1 MPDSPTPARLGPDTP
16 PELSPGMVESGRIEI
31 GRVRDVE
38 ILDTP
43 AVRVHHPSDLVGVV
57 VSAIGAVL
65 VLVLATYAQN
75 TTTGVAEDVQ
85 GFASILRQI
94 LNVPVAVLEGAVT
107 ILVPLAVLIELALRR
122 LGRQLVESLVAA
134 VGAILLCTAVGW
146 AVATFGSTE
155 LVGGLSVRLQ
165 GASVL
170 TVPGFVGLISGL
182 LTATGPRARRR
193 TVAWSWNLLWVAVGV
208 VIITAQVSL
217 PGVAIAVLLGRVTG
231 LGVRYLSG
239 VQSERAYGT
248 GLVDGV
254 RRAGFDPARLVRV
267 PDDGLESDAPDRV
280 APGATP
286 ATTASAMQP
295 ATRALTRYSDHRVYE
310 LTTVDGQQL
319 DVVVLDGDRQ
329 VLGVLSRLWR
339 SLRLRGIDRRSV
351 VSLRQATERAA
362 LLSYAARAAGVRT
375 PKLLSVAEAEDSM
388 LLVQEEVR
396 GAVPLSSV
404 PRAQITDELLR
415 EIWAQLQLAHAAG
428 IAHRALTSD
437 VILVQELLG
446 RPLVW
451 LIGWDQGDVASS
463 ELARRMDVT
472 ALVALLAL
480 RVGATRALESA
491 VAVLPDD
498 DIAAVGPLLQTIG
511 LPRRTRDEMRT
522 HKAVLAELRSAL
534 VERLPE
540 ADIEPERLV
549 RFGART
555 VLTILITLA
564 AVVVVLTTINVRQ
577 ITGALQQSDWR
588 WSVVSFGLGLATLVG
603 ASLALVAF
611 APVKIPIWRAT
622 LTQSAA
628 TFVALAAP
636 AGIGPA
642 ALNLRLLTRRGV
654 SASLAAATVA
664 LVQVSQFIV
673 TVLLLIVLS
682 IASGTNE
689 ATKFTVTPT
698 MFLAIGLLAALVAA
712 AMLVPPVRQWVARK
726 TLPMLRQTWPRLIE
740 VVGQPRRLLLAV
752 SGNVLM
758 TMGYVLAF
766 DASLLAFDQHLS
778 IVQIALIYLAGNSIG
793 AVVPVPGGVGTIEA
807 TLIALLSSI
816 GGVNPGIAASV
827 TVLFRV
833 LTYWLRI
840 PIGWASMRFLQRQGE
855 L

>member
-1 MPDSPTPARLGPDTP
+1 MPDSPTPERLGPDTP
-16 PELSPGMVESGRIEI
+16 PGPSAGMVESGRIQV

-57 VSAIGAVL
+57 VSAIATVL

-107 ILVPLAVLIELALRR
+107 ILVPVAVLMELAFRR

-155 LVGGLSVRLQ
+155 LVGGLSVRLA
-165 GASVL
+165 GESVL
-170 TVPGFVGLISGL
+170 TIPGFMGLISGL

-193 TVAWSWNLLWVAVGV
+193 TVVWSWNLLWVAVGV
-208 VIITAQVSL
+208 VVVTAQVSL
-217 PGVAIAVLLGRVTG
+217 PGVGVAILLGRVAG

-254 RRAGFDPARLVRV
+254 RRAGFDPVRLVRV
-267 PDDGLESDAPDRV
+267 PDDLLESDSPDD
-280 APGATP
+280 AP
-286 ATTASAMQP
+286 ATTAAAMQP

-310 LTTVDGQQL
+310 LTTVEGEQL

-404 PRAQITDELLR
+404 PRAHITDALLR
-415 EIWAQLQLAHAAG
+415 EIWAQLQLAHDAG

-446 RPLVW
+446 QPVVW
-451 LIGWDQGDVASS
+451 LVGWDQGDVASS

-480 RVGATRALESA
+480 RVGATRALASA
-491 VAVLPDD
+491 GAVLPDD

-522 HKAVLAELRSAL
+522 HKEVLAELRSAL

-555 VLTILITLA
+555 LLTILITLGA
-564 AVVVVLTTINVRQ
+564 LVVVLTTINVRQ
-577 ITGALQQSDWR
+577 ITEALQQSDLR
-588 WSVVSFGLGLATLVG
+588 WSVVSFGLGLVTLVG

-611 APVKIPIWRAT
+611 APVKIPVWRAT

-673 TVLLLIVLS
+673 TVALLIVLS

-698 MFLAIGLLAALVAA
+698 MLFAIGLVAALVAA
-712 AMLVPPVRQWVARK
+712 AMLVPPVRKWISRK

-740 VVGQPRRLLLAV
+740 VVGQPRRLLLALG
-752 SGNVLM
+752 GNVLM

-766 DASLLAFDQHLS
+766 QASLLAFDQHLS
-778 IVQIALIYLAGNSIG
+778 IVQVALIYLAGNSIG
-793 AVVPVPGGVGTIEA
+793 AIVPIPGGVGTIEA

-816 GGVNPGIAASV
+816 GAVNPGIAASV
-827 TVLFRV
+827 TILFRV

-840 PIGWASMRFLQRQGE
+840 PIGWLSMRFLQRQGE

>member
-1 MPDSPTPARLGPDTP
+1 
-16 PELSPGMVESGRIEI
+16 MVESGRIQV

-43 AVRVHHPSDLVGVV
+43 AVRVHHPSDLLGVV
-57 VSAIGAVL
+57 LAAIGAVL

-75 TTTGVAEDVQ
+75 TTTGVAEDVR
-85 GFASILRQI
+85 GFASVLRQL
-94 LNVPVAVLEGAVT
+94 LNLPVAVLEGAVT
-107 ILVPLAVLIELALRR
+107 ILVPVAVLVELAIRR
-122 LGRQLVESLVAA
+122 LGRQLIESLVAA
-134 VGAILLCTAVGW
+134 VGAILLCMAVSW

-155 LVGGLSVRLQ
+155 LVGGLSVRIQ
-165 GASVL
+165 GESVL

-193 TVAWSWNLLWVAVGV
+193 TVMWSWNLLWVAIGV
-208 VIITAQVSL
+208 VLVTAQVSL
-217 PGVAIAVLLGRVTG
+217 PGVAIAVLLGRVAG

-239 VQSERAYGT
+239 VKSERAYGT

-254 RRAGFDPARLVRV
+254 RRAGFQPIRLVRV
-267 PDDGLESDAPDRV
+267 PDDTLETAPAAARTPDDRA
-280 APGATP
+280 APTLVD
-286 ATTASAMQP
+286 TQP

-310 LTTVDGQQL
+310 LTTVDDQHL
-319 DVVVLDGDRQ
+319 DVMVLDGDRQ
-329 VLGVLSRLWR
+329 VLGMLSRLWR
-339 SLRLRGIDRRSV
+339 SLRLRGLDRRSV

-375 PKLLSVAEAEDSM
+375 PKLLSIAEAEDSM

-396 GAVPLSSV
+396 GAVPLSAL
-404 PRAQITDELLR
+404 PPEQITDELLR
-415 EIWAQLQLAHAAG
+415 EIWAQLQLAHDAG

-437 VILVQELLG
+437 VILVQELIG
-446 RPLVW
+446 RPAVW
-451 LIGWDQGDVASS
+451 LVGWDQGDVASS

-472 ALVALLAL
+472 QLVALLAL

-491 VAVLPDD
+491 AAVLPDG
-498 DIAAVGPLLQTIG
+498 DIAAVGPLLQTIA
-511 LPRRTRDEMRT
+511 LPRRTREEMRS
-522 HKAVLAELRSAL
+522 HKEVLAELRSAL
-534 VERLPE
+534 VKRLPE

-564 AVVVVLTTINVRQ
+564 AVVVVLTTINVNQ
-577 ITGALQQSDWR
+577 ITGALAQSDWR
-588 WSVVSFGLGLATLVG
+588 WSVVSFGLGLVTLVG

-611 APVKIPIWRAT
+611 SPVKIPVWRAT

-628 TFVALAAP
+628 TFIALAAP

-642 ALNLRLLTRRGV
+642 ALNLRMLTRRGV

-673 TVLLLIVLS
+673 TIVLLIVLS

-698 MFLAIGLLAALVAA
+698 MLIAIGLVAAFVAA

-740 VVGQPRRLLLAV
+740 VVGQPRRLLLAF

-766 DASLLAFDQHLS
+766 QASLLAFDQHLS
-778 IVQIALIYLAGNSIG
+778 IAQIALIYLAGNSLG
-793 AVVPVPGGVGTIEA
+793 AVVPTPGGVGMIEA
-807 TLIALLSSI
+807 TLIGLLSSI
-816 GGVNPGIAASV
+816 GSVNPGIAASV

-840 PIGWASMRFLQRQGE
+840 PIGWLSMRYLQRQGE

>member
-1 MPDSPTPARLGPDTP
+1 MPDSPTPARLGSDP
-16 PELSPGMVESGRIEI
+16 PQGLSAGMVESGRIQV

-38 ILDTP
+38 VLDTP
-43 AVRVHHPSDLVGVV
+43 AVRVHHPSDLVGVI
-57 VSAIGAVL
+57 VSALAVVL

-94 LNVPVAVLEGAVT
+94 LNLPVAVLEGAVT
-107 ILVPLAVLIELALRR
+107 ILVPAAVLMELALRR

-134 VGAILLCTAVGW
+134 VGAILLCMVVGW

-155 LVGGLSVRLQ
+155 LVGGLSVRLN
-165 GASVL
+165 GESVL
-170 TVPGFVGLISGL
+170 TIPGFMGLISGL

-193 TVAWSWNLLWVAVGV
+193 TVVWSWNLLWVAVGV
-208 VIITAQVSL
+208 VVVTAQVSL
-217 PGVAIAVLLGRVTG
+217 PGVGVAILLGRVAG

-254 RRAGFDPARLVRV
+254 RRAGFDPLRLVRV
-267 PDDGLESDAPDRV
+267 PDDLVDGESPDAE
-280 APGATP
+280 P
-286 ATTASAMQP
+286 AVTAAAMQP

-310 LTTVDGQQL
+310 LTTVDGEHL

-329 VLGVLSRLWR
+329 VLGMLSRLWR

-404 PRAQITDELLR
+404 PRAQITDALLR
-415 EIWAQLQLAHAAG
+415 EIWAQLQLAHGAG

-446 RPLVW
+446 QPVVW
-451 LIGWDQGDVASS
+451 IVGWDQGDVASS

-480 RVGATRALESA
+480 RVGATRALASA
-491 VAVLPDD
+491 GAVLPDD

-522 HKAVLAELRSAL
+522 HKEVLAELRSAL

-555 VLTILITLA
+555 LLTILITLGA
-564 AVVVVLTTINVRQ
+564 LVVVLTTINVRQ
-577 ITGALQQSDWR
+577 ITEALQQSDWR
-588 WSVVSFGLGLATLVG
+588 WSLVSFGLGLATLFG
-603 ASLALVAF
+603 AALSLVAF
-611 APVKIPIWRAT
+611 SPVKIPMWRAT

-673 TVLLLIVLS
+673 TVALLIVLS
-682 IASGTNE
+682 IASGTDE

-698 MFLAIGLLAALVAA
+698 MFLVIGLAAALVAA
-712 AMLVPPVRQWVARK
+712 AMLVPPVRRWLSRK

-740 VVGQPRRLLLAV
+740 VVGQPRRLVLALG
-752 SGNVLM
+752 GNILM

-766 DASLLAFDQHLS
+766 QASLLAFDQHLS
-778 IVQIALIYLAGNSIG
+778 IVQVALIYLAGNSIG
-793 AVVPVPGGVGTIEA
+793 AIVPIPGGVGTVEA
-807 TLIALLSSI
+807 TLIALLSGI
-816 GGVNPGIAASV
+816 GSVNPGVAASV
-827 TVLFRV
+827 TILFRV

-840 PIGWASMRFLQRQGE
+840 PIGWASMRFLQGQGE